1 MKKLLLALLVLLGL
15 QTQAQVS
22 PCDSI
27 SYTITSSVNTNIL
40 QLDGVIT
47 GVCPVNFP
55 CVVSDW
61 SWTVCDDALCFSGNG
76 QTAYFQQFNTSD
88 TLKVCLTTII
98 DYMGATYYCMEQC
111 DSLVF
116 GPNGWM
122 KMSMTG
128 TGTSITEM
136 DITFNYEFEDNRMF
150 DVLGREYETYQ
161 DIPFGTIYIKNRNK
175 YLKTR

>member
-61 SWTVCDDALCFSGNG
+61 SWQVCDDALCFSDTG
-76 QTAYFQQFNTSD
+76 QTAYFQQFNAYD
-88 TLKVCLTTII
+88 TLKVCLTTVVN
-98 DYMGATYYCMEQC
+98 YMGATYSCMLQC
-111 DSLVF
+111 DSLIY

-122 KMSMTG
+122 KMGMVNPTG
-128 TGTSITEM
+128 IKELISDQTGGQM
-136 DITFNYEFEDNRMF
+136 YDL
-150 DVLGREYETYQ
+150 LGREIFE
-161 DIPFGTIYIKNRNK
+161 IPKGTIYIKNRK
-175 YLKTR
+175 KFIK